1 MLQYPLIVGCIV
13 GVINILLYM
22 INQKF
27 ENKTWT
33 NMDLFKMF
41 IHGFIISGGVLYIFM
56 LYTNYEPSSLIKA
69 VTSSSGGS
77 DQDIMLGTPNF

>member
-1 MLQYPLIVGCIV
+1 MLQYPLIVGCVV

-33 NMDLFKMF
+33 NMDLAKMF
-41 IHGFIISGGVLYIFM
+41 FHGFFISGGVLYIFM
-56 LYTNYEPSSLIKA
+56 LYTGYQPSIPSVL
-69 VTSSSGGS
+69 SSEGGSGG

>member
-1 MLQYPLIVGCIV
+1 MIEYPLIVGCVV
-13 GVINILLYM
+13 GVINILLFM

-33 NMDLFKMF
+33 NMDLIKMF
-41 IHGFIISGGVLYIFM
+41 VHGFIISGGVLYIFM
-56 LYTNYEPSSLIKA
+56 LYTGHEPKTLISA
-69 VTSSSGGS
+69 ISSSGS

>member
-1 MLQYPLIVGCIV
+1 MIQYPLIVGCIV

-22 INQKF
+22 INQKY

-33 NMDLFKMF
+33 NTDLLKMF
-41 IHGFIISGGVLYIFM
+41 IHGFIISGGVLYVFM
-56 LYTNYEPSSLIKA
+56 LYTGFEPKSLITA
-69 VTSSSGGS
+69 VTSSSGG